1 MIKQKESMG
10 KNWNKYKM
18 NPCQKTVLQCGR
30 KLGSLR
36 QDIIQRKNQLYN
48 SQKTHHK
55 NLEVK
60 NIEP

>member
-1 MIKQKESMG
+1 
-10 KNWNKYKM
+10 M

-30 KLGSLR
+30 KLRSSR
-36 QDIIQRKNQLYN
+36 QDIKQGKNKLYN

-60 NIEP
+60 KH

>member
-1 MIKQKESMG
+1 VIKQKESVG
-10 KNWNKYKM
+10 KNWNKNKM

-30 KLGSLR
+30 KLRSSR
-36 QDIIQRKNQLYN
+36 QDIKQGKNKLYN

-60 NIEP
+60 KH